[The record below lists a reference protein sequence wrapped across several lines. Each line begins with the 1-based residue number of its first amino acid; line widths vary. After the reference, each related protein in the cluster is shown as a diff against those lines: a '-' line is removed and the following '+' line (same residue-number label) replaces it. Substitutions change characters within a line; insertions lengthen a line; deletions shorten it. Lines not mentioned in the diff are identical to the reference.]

1 MHKHER
7 GLSKKTQML
16 YFTIFITRYLD
27 LLDHKQRTYLVVFKL
42 TYIISTGLT
51 LVLFQAFGPVVCRPN
66 ARNRTSVR
74 PVEMM

>member
-1 MHKHER
+1 LNSKLNLKLIPTAIRIRTPVHKHAR

-51 LVLFQAFGPVVCRPN
+51 LVLFQ
-66 ARNRTSVR
+66 
-74 PVEMM
+74 